1 MNSLPQ
7 QIPGLSY
14 TGEEDMLAQFR
25 VKYLQQLGEFR
36 QLSFIPA
43 DTLQKT
49 LPRAKQRSRKASD
62 TSANKKETPEVEGRL
77 IKIEKQEL

>member
-1 MNSLPQ
+1 MPW

-14 TGEEDMLAQFR
+14 TGEEEMLAQFR
-25 VKYLQQLGEFR
+25 VKYLQQMGEFR

-49 LPRAKQRSRKASD
+49 LPRAKQRSRKTSD
-62 TSANKKETPEVEGRL
+62 VSANKKETPEVDGDWQNGGDEGFW
-77 IKIEKQEL
+77 